1 MKKDIK
7 ITYLKKAVKFL
18 DKNKNIIKESD
29 VDTLMISAIKKTVF
43 SENINLDIKALK
55 GSLLGKS
62 RVRKGKVRIIFE
74 ILVDEVIIESIVEN
88 INFRGNIY

>member
-74 ILVDEVIIESIVEN
+74 ILVDEVIIESIVED